1 MLRVL
6 RDPSSMVP
14 ELLDRS
20 LTVRLATLTVREVVP
35 SSKLREIV
43 PSPKLS
49 LGLRSQC
56 FCFFQC
62 VSLITQALT
71 QKDFLQQRG
80 ETTHVDDYSW
90 LSSVPALNG
99 LLFRQRDGA
108 LPPRSPSHGALAGS
122 PSGGSSREP
131 LYQPLSTSTSRFT
144 TQSRYG

>member
-35 SSKLREIV
+35 SSKLREIVPITPLREIV

-122 PSGGSSREP
+122 PSGGSLREP
-131 LYQPLSTSTSRFT
+131 L
-144 TQSRYG
+144 